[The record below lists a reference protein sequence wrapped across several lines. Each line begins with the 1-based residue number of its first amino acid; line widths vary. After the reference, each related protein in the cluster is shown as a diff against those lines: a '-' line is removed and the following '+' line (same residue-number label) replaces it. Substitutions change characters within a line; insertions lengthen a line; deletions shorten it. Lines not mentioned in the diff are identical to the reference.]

1 MPNSQNLKRL
11 SKNQNDLVKGIQHL
25 RPRGSYDPLPPHGGY
40 PLPASIRRKFSFA
53 PQLSNL
59 SQISLMPDF
68 ASSSLDLGIQ
78 LDYSEAKRI
87 SKDTPTSLYIHYS
100 QLSLPD
106 TPTEQQPALIQK
118 PSLSEIDTASATPTA
133 GMRLVQDNKTQPPQ
147 NHRSQRLRRM
157 RGRVSLP
164 RSTVANTES
173 DQYSTSSSPTYSIE
187 STGSSSPRTSLIS
200 SDQDGGALITELQ
213 DATDCSSQCTG
224 FNDLEY
230 RLLKRLVDEVPNLFG
245 TFFIV
250 DLQLDNLVRVTSH
263 DILPARLAPNEVLFY
278 DEDLQEIPYKL
289 LTRYNGMER
298 MQTLPFEGDLVAF
311 DGGPPSP
318 KKTRHRFIGQID
330 LTSFLDRE
338 LGENGDI
345 WTMIALEEMEKAGIR
360 RTGRRPYPRPHLPLA
375 APHVEAEQVPEL
387 IRSLHRD
394 YFLVGFSSLPKP
406 QFRITFTSPTLSSTI
421 AKEMMSHPGFLDW
434 AGLESRFMTPR
445 RFVTQVQ
452 WQQQQ
457 TIPGELLRRRNK
469 LYCIPMFGP
478 DLVCWLCF
486 LVHRELPGIWPDR
499 PADRG
504 FLLKKNEKTL
514 PLVN

>member
-1 MPNSQNLKRL
+1 
-11 SKNQNDLVKGIQHL
+11 
-25 RPRGSYDPLPPHGGY
+25 
-40 PLPASIRRKFSFA
+40 
-53 PQLSNL
+53 
-59 SQISLMPDF
+59 ISLMPDF

-78 LDYSEAKRI
+78 LDHSEAKRI
-87 SKDTPTSLYIHYS
+87 SKDTPISLYVHYS

-106 TPTEQQPALIQK
+106 SPTDQQPALIQK
-118 PSLSEIDTASATPTA
+118 PSLSKIDTTSATPTA
-133 GMRLVQDNKTQPPQ
+133 GMHLVQDNKNQQSQ
-147 NHRSQRLRRM
+147 NQQSQRLRRI

-164 RSTVANTES
+164 RSTVANTQG

-200 SDQDGGALITELQ
+200 SDQDGGALTTELQ

-224 FNDLEY
+224 YNDLEY

-298 MQTLPFEGDLVAF
+298 IQTLPFEGDLVAF
-311 DGGPPSP
+311 GEGAPSP
-318 KKTRHRFIGQID
+318 KKKTRHRFIGQID
-330 LTSFLDRE
+330 LTNFLDHE

-360 RTGRRPYPRPHLPLA
+360 RTGGRPYPRPHLPLA

-394 YFLVGFSSLPKP
+394 YFLIGFSSLPKP
-406 QFRITFTSPTLSSTI
+406 QFRITFTSPSLSSSI
-421 AKEMMSHPGFLDW
+421 ATKEMMSHPGFLDW
-434 AGLESRFMTPR
+434 AGLESQFMTPR
-445 RFVTQVQ
+445 RFVTRVQ

-457 TIPGELLRRRNK
+457 TTPGGLLRRRRRRDK

-478 DLVCWLCF
+478 SDLVCWLCF
-486 LVHRELPGIWPDR
+486 LVHRELPGIWPGREELRNASVD
-499 PADRG
+499 
-504 FLLKKNEKTL
+504 
-514 PLVN
+514 